1 MEGGKISDFR
11 CGDWLNSSNL
21 KKNES
26 LSNYF
31 LQLASTRNY
40 LFQLEEIKF
49 AAARF
54 LLYNGKLERKM
65 VQWTGFKLS
74 DQGYSLSFV
83 GAPSCHSKPPEA
95 KRDTTSNRSVI
106 VRMDA

>member
-11 CGDWLNSSNL
+11 CGDWLIRQIS

-54 LLYNGKLERKM
+54 LLYNRTQE
-65 VQWTGFKLS
+65 LS
-74 DQGYSLSFV
+74 DSWWLVWGCILSQRMHPGQAASAGYYWMYATPLAV
-83 GAPSCHSKPPEA
+83 
-95 KRDTTSNRSVI
+95 
-106 VRMDA
+106 